1 MPPRLRRDLP
11 FRRIAVVLSGGGA
24 FGAYE
29 VGVLRAVRAAG
40 LVPAVV
46 SGASAGALNAVVW
59 VAHGFDTR
67 ALEETWRRLEPGTI
81 GMRWSALAWRAAGA
95 FLVLYGGLEVAL
107 TIMGS
112 PELSLAAWLR
122 GRGVG
127 GIGIGSVLLDAAAWL
142 LVALAGASM
151 LRGAGET
158 EQALSAAGAPGRG
171 RIAHGWI
178 AGLLLLWAALHVFA
192 WGFGFPWPHRFSASL
207 LAVATTLWLAA
218 KPGRTGEWLRRLFSR
233 LLPESRGRGFWGGS
247 ARRKLLRGLVGS
259 GDPGRLVSG
268 NPVVILSGLSLDNG
282 RVALFVAGEAIGETF
297 RARAEAALGEAVGL
311 RTPAEVLDA
320 AIASSS
326 IPIFFEPSRVGGREY
341 LDAVALS
348 THPLQAALFAGVDA
362 ALAVIVS
369 PSGGPPSSRP
379 PRNLIEL
386 WGRYLDIANWRD
398 LQNEIRSLPEDWR
411 DPTTPRRL
419 CMVEPDEPLPGGV
432 LAYSPHRAD
441 PTMRR
446 GETDAWRA
454 LDRAGWLDLS
464 DSSGGSEKKWAS
476 PPNPD

>member
-11 FRRIAVVLSGGGA
+11 YRRIAVVLSGGGA

-67 ALEETWRRLEPGTI
+67 ALEEIWRRLEPGTI

-127 GIGIGSVLLDAAAWL
+127 GLGIGSVLLDAAAWL
-142 LVALAGASM
+142 AVALAGASM

-158 EQALSAAGAPGRG
+158 EQALSAASAPGRG
-171 RIAHGWI
+171 RSAHRWVASILG
-178 AGLLLLWAALHVFA
+178 AWAALHLFA
-192 WGFGFPWPHRFSASL
+192 WGIGFPWPHRFSATL
-207 LAVATTLWLAA
+207 LAVATMLWLAA
-218 KPGRTGEWLRRLFSR
+218 KPGRTGAWVRRLFSR

-247 ARRKLLRGLVGS
+247 ARRKLLRTLVAS
-259 GDPGRLVSG
+259 GDASRLVSG
-268 NPVVILSGLSLDNG
+268 EPVVILSGLSLDNG
-282 RVALFVAGEAIGETF
+282 RVALFVAGEEIGDAF
-297 RARAEAALGEAVGL
+297 RASAEASLGEAIAL

-320 AIASSS
+320 AVASSS
-326 IPIFFEPSRVGGREY
+326 IPIFFEPSNVGGREF

-348 THPLQAALFAGVDA
+348 THPLQAALFADVDA

-369 PSGGPPSSRP
+369 PSEGPPSSAP
-379 PRNLIEL
+379 PRNLVEL

-398 LQNEIRSLPEDWR
+398 LQNEIRSLPPEWLAAAA
-411 DPTTPRRL
+411 PRRL
-419 CMVEPDEPLPGGV
+419 CLVEPDEPLPGGV
-432 LAYSPHRAD
+432 LAYAPHRAE

-446 GETDAWRA
+446 GEADAWRA
-454 LDRAGWLDLS
+454 LERAGWLDLT
-464 DSSGGSEKKWAS
+464 DSAGAAEKSSAPAS
-476 PPNPD
+476 KPD